1 MPESLWFWPLEL
13 DLPLSSQLPLMSLA
27 LRRLL
32 RSVLGDLL
40 FAGYI
45 LLVDLL
51 LRAGVL
57 SLCLGGENLGEKGR
71 LEVLAENEDE
81 GMLKGHDDCAKY
93 LDKAVGELLL
103 YPADLDTAAHNALL
117 REVGPVF
124 MAKDNEML
132 VKAPIRMK

>member
-51 LRAGVL
+51 LQAGVL

-81 GMLKGHDDCAKY
+81 GMWKQRINQPRVNKPSIWFGLTLFEPDGHGGSNFRNC
-93 LDKAVGELLL
+93 
-103 YPADLDTAAHNALL
+103 
-117 REVGPVF
+117 
-124 MAKDNEML
+124 
-132 VKAPIRMK
+132 